1 MRFARGDVRDHIVS
15 RKTTTDLHIRAKEVC
30 SRRDS
35 SESIFARFSA
45 SSDFRL
51 LQQYLPA
58 ADFVH
63 TPNTAGAGGC
73 TPRDVLFCIS
83 RHSGLPRIMLK

>member
-15 RKTTTDLHIRAKEVC
+15 HKNDTDLRIGAKEGC

-51 LQQYLPA
+51 LQQYLPQAEALDLQVMRA
-58 ADFVH
+58 AL
-63 TPNTAGAGGC
+63 GQYGC
-73 TPRDVLFCIS
+73 RDVLIIDGERDRLRS
-83 RHSGLPRIMLK
+83 L

>member
-15 RKTTTDLHIRAKEVC
+15 RKTTTDLHIRAKEGC

-45 SSDFRL
+45 SFDFRL
-51 LQQYLPA
+51 LQQGRKADSEKGPVAGTHKTTLLSHQTSFSACLPGM
-58 ADFVH
+58 FE
-63 TPNTAGAGGC
+63 AG
-73 TPRDVLFCIS
+73 RS
-83 RHSGLPRIMLK
+83 